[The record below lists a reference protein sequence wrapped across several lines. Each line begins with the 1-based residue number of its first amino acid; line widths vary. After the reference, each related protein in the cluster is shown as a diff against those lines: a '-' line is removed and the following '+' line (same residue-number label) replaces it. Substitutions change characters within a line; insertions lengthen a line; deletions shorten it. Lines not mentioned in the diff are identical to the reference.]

1 MLKILV
7 TGGEGFIGSWIVEK
21 LSQMGHRV
29 TTLDSGET
37 YDVIQREELDR
48 LCQWRQRNWKRVT
61 KISGNVTMPLDRVW
75 LKKQD
80 IVIHLASYPRAR
92 IVHDHPEM
100 GVENIVVGTTGML
113 QDCVEYGVKRFV
125 YVSSSMIYGDFADG
139 ADEKTVPNPI
149 NIYGEAKLT
158 GERLTQQ
165 FNRAFGLEYVIAR
178 PSGVYGAGDI
188 PDRVLSKFFDA
199 AINNQDISVHGADNR
214 VDFTYVEDAAD
225 GIIRCALE
233 KQAANKI
240 FNITAGSAI
249 NLNEAAKKIIQLT
262 GSKSQ
267 VKDTG
272 KNKLYPNRGTLDVSQ
287 AQELL
292 GYQSQHSF
300 DQGIAKYYEWLQN
313 KI

>member
-92 IVHDHPEM
+92 IVHNHPEM

-113 QDCVEYGVKRFV
+113 QDCVAYGIKRFV

-199 AINNQDISVHGADNR
+199 AMNNRDITVHGAYNR
-214 VDFTYVEDAAD
+214 VDFTYVEDAVD

-287 AQELL
+287 AQKLL
-292 GYQSQHSF
+292 GYQPQHSF

>member
-29 TTLDSGET
+29 TTVDSGET

-48 LCQWRQRNWKRVT
+48 LCQWRQRNWKKVT
-61 KISGNVTMPLDRVW
+61 KISGNVLMPLTRVW
-75 LKKQD
+75 LRKQD
-80 IVIHLASYPRAR
+80 IVIHLASYPRAK
-92 IVHDHPEM
+92 IVNDHPEM

-125 YVSSSMIYGDFADG
+125 YVSSSMIYGNFADG
-139 ADEKTVPNPI
+139 TKENFQPNPI
-149 NIYGEAKLT
+149 NIYGEAKLA
-158 GERLTQQ
+158 GERLTKQ
-165 FNRAFGLEYVIAR
+165 FNRAAGLEYVIAR

-188 PDRVLSKFFDA
+188 PDRVLSKFFAAAMNNRDINVHDA
-199 AINNQDISVHGADNR
+199 NNR
-214 VDFTYVEDAAD
+214 VDFTYVEDTAD

-233 KQAANKI
+233 KKAANKI
-240 FNITAGSAI
+240 FNITAGSATS
-249 NLNEAAKKIIQLT
+249 LGEAAEKIIQLT

-267 VKDTG
+267 IKDTG
-272 KNKLYPNRGTLDVSQ
+272 QNNLYPERGTLDISQ
-287 AQELL
+287 AKNLL
-292 GYQSQHSF
+292 NYQPQHSF
-300 DQGIAKYYEWLQN
+300 DQGIKKYYEWLQN